1 MAQPVIRIR
10 GPLLFHTTPESS
22 MNRTCIFL
30 QSGRK
35 PEYPKKTDAS
45 TGRTSKYLMLY
56 AQPFAY
62 CFCDAVT
69 VIIHLLSPTQSI
81 SGGLA
86 LAGVIVI
93 ARSIK
98 LITKFQTVSE
108 IPARFVESNVSL
120 RGRVHSVTDQALQVE
135 HVPIYLPLL
144 SPRLAKHKGVPTS
157 PLLVK
162 LAGVDLTAEG
172 KLWLQRR
179 VLPAQTVWLKL
190 ISRQDDALHCFV
202 AHSMGSSWGRS
213 VNEEALYLGLARRAP
228 VAGLSQHS
236 RLYWRLHQRLH
247 RAEVKAEKR
256 RLGLWREDSQWER
269 AVKAVRDSALFRLL
283 CRLFGRT

>member
-1 MAQPVIRIR
+1 M
-10 GPLLFHTTPESS
+10 H
-22 MNRTCIFL
+22 IFA
-30 QSGRK
+30 K
-35 PEYPKKTDAS
+35 WEE
-45 TGRTSKYLMLY
+45 
-56 AQPFAY
+56 
-62 CFCDAVT
+62 
-69 VIIHLLSPTQSI
+69 
-81 SGGLA
+81 
-86 LAGVIVI
+86 AGVPEENRRKHRENIQIFDALCTTFCILLLRCCHCHNPSLVSHTEHKWR
-93 ARSIK
+93 ARSCWGDCNSEEH
-98 LITKFQTVSE
+98 QT
-108 IPARFVESNVSL
+108 
-120 RGRVHSVTDQALQVE
+120 
-135 HVPIYLPLL
+135 
-144 SPRLAKHKGVPTS
+144 GVPTS

-202 AHSMGSSWGRS
+202 AHSMQGSSWGRS